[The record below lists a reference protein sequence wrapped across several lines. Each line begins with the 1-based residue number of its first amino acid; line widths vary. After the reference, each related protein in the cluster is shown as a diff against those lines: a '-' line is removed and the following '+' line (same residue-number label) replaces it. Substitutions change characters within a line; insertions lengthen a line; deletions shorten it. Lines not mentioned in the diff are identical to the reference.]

1 VGKTAIKFP
10 VKNET
15 RQLVPLRNRKMY
27 AGHDLTTEEGAE
39 EQWFVGRVGISF

>member
-15 RQLVPLRNRKMY
+15 IQLVPLRNRKMY
-27 AGHDLTTEEGAE
+27 AGHDLTAEEGADV
-39 EQWFVGRVGISF
+39 QWFVERVGISF